1 MKGGGLSVLFEPQ
14 DSMPWLRPDQEWMG
28 TDEMERIAHVLR
40 LYERYEGE
48 QVWKNYVKPQSLDY
62 DPTLL
67 TVNLDRLL
75 VDTMAAWEFEMAPK
89 WEVEPDIIDDPI
101 DMVTEGYEPS
111 PEQDT
116 ENRRAA
122 AKEQLLNWVH
132 RDNKTHEKLI
142 EAAKDRKIAGTV
154 WAKIFYDKR
163 LGKVRVAFRP
173 DFEVIARYNHD
184 DEELLEEVH
193 FFHYLDKEGRLFWK
207 QSFTL
212 EWSEDNY
219 DYECF
224 IHEATYEVDE
234 NNEIWIRDTKIEKSS
249 MGLNF
254 IPVVEVPNERLT
266 GMTRGY
272 SEIDK
277 IADITDEINRK
288 LSDYSDAIRFEMFA
302 ITLLMNVDNDK
313 GLQVAPGAMWNLQG
327 AGGLLEGER
336 PDAKK
341 LESNFKF
348 KDATEALLDRLYANL
363 HKIAEVPSVNT
374 AEMNVGGINDMAVRL
389 LFSTIISKTQRSW
402 IVWKSRLEL
411 INEYI
416 LRYMKAR
423 QDDTKFVYDVE
434 LVEMID
440 ENYDNTVHFRLPLP
454 EDQLELIN
462 RLTLEMS
469 SDLESIKGALA
480 RKGVDNP
487 EAKLMEIIAERKLIR
502 NEERTT
508 TDPYSGVE

>member
-1 MKGGGLSVLFEPQ
+1 MITPA
-14 DSMPWLRPDQEWMG
+14 LRPDHEWIG
-28 TDEMERIAHVLR
+28 AEEMERIAHVLN
-40 LYERYEGE
+40 LYERYEGT
-48 QVWKNYVKPQSLDY
+48 QVWKHYKKPAGLDY

-67 TVNLDRLL
+67 TINFDRLL
-75 VDTMAAWEFEMAPK
+75 IDTMAAWEFEMAPK
-89 WEVEPDIIDDPI
+89 WEVEPDVIDDPI
-101 DMVTEGYEPS
+101 DMVSEGYKPS
-111 PEQDT
+111 TAQDA
-116 ENRRAA
+116 ENRKAA

-132 RDNKTHEKLI
+132 RDNKTHEKIL

-163 LGKVRVAFRP
+163 LGKMRLAFRP
-173 DFEVIARYNHD
+173 DFEVISKYNYD

-193 FFHYLDKEGRLFWK
+193 FYRYLDKDGRIFWK

-212 EWSEDNY
+212 EWLEEKG

-224 IHEATYEVDE
+224 LHEATYEIDE
-234 NNEIWIRDTKIEKSS
+234 NNDVWLQDTKIEKSV

-254 IPVVEVPNERLT
+254 IPVVEVPNERVT
-266 GMTRGY
+266 GMDRGY

-277 IADITDEINRK
+277 ISGITDEINKK

-313 GLQVAPGAMWNLQG
+313 GLNVAPGAMWNLQG

-348 KDATEALLDRLYANL
+348 KEAVEAYLDRLNANL

-374 AEMNVGGINDMAVRL
+374 AEMNVGGINDMAVKL
-389 LFSTIISKTQRSW
+389 LFSSIISKTQRSW
-402 IVWKSRLEL
+402 IVWKSRLQL

-416 LRYMKAR
+416 LRYMIAR
-423 QDDTKFVYDVE
+423 KDDLKFKYDAE
-434 LVEMID
+434 LID
-440 ENYDNTVHFRLPLP
+440 LIDDNFDNTVHFRLPLP
-454 EDQLELIN
+454 EDQVALID
-462 RLTLEMS
+462 RLTSEMA

-480 RKGVDNP
+480 RKGVENP
-487 EAKLMEIIAERKLIR
+487 EAKLMEILAERRLVKS
-502 NEERTT
+502 EQ
-508 TDPYSGVE
+508 DPYGE

>member
-1 MKGGGLSVLFEPQ
+1 
-14 DSMPWLRPDQEWMG
+14 MPWMRPDHEWM
-28 TDEMERIAHVLR
+28 TTEELERINKVVK
-40 LYERYEGE
+40 LYERYEGV
-48 QVWKNYVKPQSLDY
+48 QVWRDYKKPASLDY

-67 TVNLDRLL
+67 TINFDRLL

-89 WEVEPDIIDDPI
+89 WEVEPDVIDNPI
-101 DMVTEGYEPS
+101 DMVSEGYKPS
-111 PEQDT
+111 AKQDV

-122 AKEQLLNWVH
+122 SKEQLINWVH
-132 RDNKTHEKLI
+132 RDNRTHEKLF
-142 EAAKDRKIAGTV
+142 ESAKDRKIAGTV
-154 WAKIFYDKR
+154 WAKIVYDKR
-163 LGKVRVAFRP
+163 TGKIRLMFRP
-173 DFEVIARYNHD
+173 DFEVIAKYNHD

-193 FFHYLDKEGRLFWK
+193 FHHYLDTDGRYLWK
-207 QSFTL
+207 QSFYL
-212 EWSEDNY
+212 EWDADKG

-224 IHEATYEVDE
+224 LHEATYEIDK
-234 NNEIWIRDTKIEKSS
+234 NNDIWLHEEKVAKSA

-277 IADITDEINRK
+277 FKDITDEINRK

-313 GLQVAPGAMWNLQG
+313 GLNVAPGAMWNLQG

-348 KDATEALLDRLYANL
+348 KEAVEAYLDRLYANL

-374 AEMNVGGINDMAVRL
+374 AEMNIGGINDVAIKL
-389 LFSTIISKTQRSW
+389 LFSSIISKTQRSW
-402 IVWKSRLEL
+402 VVWRSRLEL

-423 QDDTKFVYDVE
+423 ENDGKFAYDRE
-434 LVEMID
+434 LVSQID
-440 ENYDNTVHFRLPLP
+440 DNYDNTVHFRLPLP

-462 RLTLEMS
+462 RLTTEMA
-469 SDLESIKGALA
+469 SDMESIKGALS
-480 RKGVDNP
+480 RKGVENP
-487 EAKLMEIIAERKLIR
+487 EAKLAEILTEKRLIKS
-502 NEERTT
+502 EQ
-508 TDPYSGVE
+508 DPYNESISGE

>member
-1 MKGGGLSVLFEPQ
+1 MLTPA
-14 DSMPWLRPDQEWMG
+14 LRPDHEWIG
-28 TDEMERIAHVLR
+28 AEEMERIAHVLK
-40 LYERYEGE
+40 LYERYEGT
-48 QVWKNYVKPQSLDY
+48 QVWKHYKKPAGLDY

-67 TVNLDRLL
+67 TINFDRLL

-89 WEVEPDIIDDPI
+89 WDVEPDVIDDPI
-101 DMVTEGYEPS
+101 DMVSEGYAPS
-111 PEQDT
+111 PKQDA
-116 ENRRAA
+116 ENRKAA
-122 AKEQLLNWVH
+122 AKEQLINWVH
-132 RDNKTHEKLI
+132 RDNKTHEKIL

-163 LGKVRVAFRP
+163 LGKIRLAFRP
-173 DFEVIARYNHD
+173 DFEVISKYNYD

-193 FFHYLDKEGRLFWK
+193 FYRYLDTDGKLFWK

-212 EWSEDNY
+212 EWVAEKG
-219 DYECF
+219 DYECML
-224 IHEATYEVDE
+224 HEATYEIDE
-234 NNEIWIRDTKIEKSS
+234 NNDVWLKDSKIEKSS
-249 MGLNF
+249 MGINF
-254 IPVVEVPNERLT
+254 IPVVEIPNERVT
-266 GMTRGY
+266 GMDRGY

-277 IADITDEINRK
+277 ISGITDEINKK

-348 KDATEALLDRLYANL
+348 KEAVDAYLDRLYANL

-374 AEMNVGGINDMAVRL
+374 AEMNVGGINDMAVKL
-389 LFSTIISKTQRSW
+389 LFSSIISKTQRSW
-402 IVWKSRLEL
+402 IVWKSRLQL

-416 LRYMKAR
+416 LRYMIAR
-423 QDDTKFVYDVE
+423 KDDLKFKYDAE
-434 LVEMID
+434 LIDLID
-440 ENYDNTVHFRLPLP
+440 ENFDNTVHFRLPLP
-454 EDQLELIN
+454 EDQVALIE
-462 RLTLEMS
+462 RLTSEMA

-487 EAKLMEIIAERKLIR
+487 EAKLMEILAERRLIR
-502 NEERTT
+502 SEQ
-508 TDPYSGVE
+508 DPYREDGGE

>member
-1 MKGGGLSVLFEPQ
+1 MLTPA
-14 DSMPWLRPDQEWMG
+14 LRPDHEWIG
-28 TDEMERIAHVLR
+28 AEEMERIAHVLN
-40 LYERYEGE
+40 LYERYEGT
-48 QVWKNYVKPQSLDY
+48 QVWKHYRKPAGLDY

-67 TVNLDRLL
+67 TINFDRLL
-75 VDTMAAWEFEMAPK
+75 IDTMAAWEFEMAPK
-89 WEVEPDIIDDPI
+89 WEVEPDVIDDPI
-101 DMVTEGYEPS
+101 DMVSEGYKPS
-111 PEQDT
+111 TEQDA
-116 ENRRAA
+116 ENRKAA

-132 RDNKTHEKLI
+132 RDNKTHEKIL

-163 LGKVRVAFRP
+163 LGKMRLAFRP
-173 DFEVIARYNHD
+173 DFEVISKYNYD

-193 FFHYLDKEGRLFWK
+193 FYRYLDKDGRLFWK

-212 EWSEDNY
+212 EWAEEKG

-224 IHEATYEVDE
+224 LHEATYEIDE
-234 NNEIWIRDTKIEKSS
+234 NNDVWLKDSKIEKSA

-254 IPVVEVPNERLT
+254 IPVVEVPNERVT
-266 GMTRGY
+266 GMDRGY

-277 IADITDEINRK
+277 ISGITDEINRK

-313 GLQVAPGAMWNLQG
+313 GLNVAPGAMWNLQG
-327 AGGLLEGER
+327 AGGLLEGQM

-348 KDATEALLDRLYANL
+348 KEAVEAYLDRLYANL

-374 AEMNVGGINDMAVRL
+374 AEMNVGGVNDVAIKL
-389 LFSTIISKTQRSW
+389 LFSSIISKTQRSW
-402 IVWKSRLEL
+402 IVWKSRLQL

-416 LRYMKAR
+416 LRYMIAR
-423 QDDTKFVYDVE
+423 KDDLKFKYDEE
-434 LVEMID
+434 LID
-440 ENYDNTVHFRLPLP
+440 LIDDNFDNTVHFRLPLP
-454 EDQLELIN
+454 EDQVALIE
-462 RLTLEMS
+462 RLTSEMA

-480 RKGVDNP
+480 RKGVENP
-487 EAKLMEIIAERKLIR
+487 EAKLMEILAERRLIKS
-502 NEERTT
+502 EQ
-508 TDPYSGVE
+508 DPYNEGV

>member
-1 MKGGGLSVLFEPQ
+1 MLTPA
-14 DSMPWLRPDQEWMG
+14 LRPDHEWIG
-28 TDEMERIAHVLR
+28 AEEMERIAHVLK
-40 LYERYEGE
+40 LYERYEGT
-48 QVWKNYVKPQSLDY
+48 QVWKHYKKPEGLDY

-67 TVNLDRLL
+67 TINFDRLL

-89 WEVEPDIIDDPI
+89 WDVEPDVIDDPI
-101 DMVTEGYEPS
+101 DMVSEGYAPS
-111 PEQDT
+111 PKQDA
-116 ENRRAA
+116 ENRKAA
-122 AKEQLLNWVH
+122 AKEQLINWVH
-132 RDNKTHEKLI
+132 RDNKTHEKIL

-163 LGKVRVAFRP
+163 LGKIRLAFRP
-173 DFEVIARYNHD
+173 DFEVISKYNYD

-193 FFHYLDKEGRLFWK
+193 FYRYLDTDGKLFWK

-212 EWSEDNY
+212 EWIAEKG
-219 DYECF
+219 DYECML
-224 IHEATYEVDE
+224 HEATYEIDE
-234 NNEIWIRDTKIEKSS
+234 NNDVWLKDSKIEKSS
-249 MGLNF
+249 MGINF
-254 IPVVEVPNERLT
+254 IPVVEIPNERVT
-266 GMTRGY
+266 GMDRGY

-277 IADITDEINRK
+277 ISGITDEINKK

-348 KDATEALLDRLYANL
+348 KEAVDAYLDRLYANL

-374 AEMNVGGINDMAVRL
+374 AEMNVGGINDMAVKL
-389 LFSTIISKTQRSW
+389 LFSSIISKTQRSW
-402 IVWKSRLEL
+402 IVWKSRLQL

-416 LRYMKAR
+416 LRYMIAR
-423 QDDTKFVYDVE
+423 KDDLKFKYDGE
-434 LVEMID
+434 LVDLID
-440 ENYDNTVHFRLPLP
+440 ENFDNTVHFRLPLP
-454 EDQLELIN
+454 EDQVALID
-462 RLTLEMS
+462 RLTSEMA

-487 EAKLMEIIAERKLIR
+487 EAKLMEILAERRLIR
-502 NEERTT
+502 SEQ
-508 TDPYSGVE
+508 DPYREDGGE

>member
-1 MKGGGLSVLFEPQ
+1 MLTPA
-14 DSMPWLRPDQEWMG
+14 LRPDHEWIG
-28 TDEMERIAHVLR
+28 AEEMERIAHVLK
-40 LYERYEGE
+40 LYERYEGT
-48 QVWKNYVKPQSLDY
+48 QVWKNYKKPAGLDY

-67 TVNLDRLL
+67 TINFDRLL

-89 WEVEPDIIDDPI
+89 WDVEPDVIDDPI
-101 DMVTEGYEPS
+101 DMVSEGYTPS
-111 PEQDT
+111 TKQDA
-116 ENRRAA
+116 ENRKAA
-122 AKEQLLNWVH
+122 AKEQLINWVH
-132 RDNKTHEKLI
+132 RDNKTHEKLL

-163 LGKVRVAFRP
+163 LGKIRLAFRP
-173 DFEVIARYNHD
+173 DFEVISKYNYD

-193 FFHYLDKEGRLFWK
+193 FYRYLDTDGKLFWK

-212 EWSEDNY
+212 EWIAEKGDY
-219 DYECF
+219 DCML
-224 IHEATYEVDE
+224 HEATYEIDE
-234 NNEIWIRDTKIEKSS
+234 NNDVWLKDSKIEKSS
-249 MGLNF
+249 MGINF
-254 IPVVEVPNERLT
+254 IPVVEIPNERVT
-266 GMTRGY
+266 GMDRGY

-277 IADITDEINRK
+277 ISGMTDEINKK

-348 KDATEALLDRLYANL
+348 KEAVESYLDRLYANL

-374 AEMNVGGINDMAVRL
+374 SEMNVGGINDVAIKL
-389 LFSTIISKTQRSW
+389 LFSSIISKTQRSW
-402 IVWKSRLEL
+402 IVWKSRLQL

-416 LRYMKAR
+416 LRYMIAR
-423 QDDTKFVYDVE
+423 KDDLKFKYDTE
-434 LVEMID
+434 LID
-440 ENYDNTVHFRLPLP
+440 LIDDNFDNTVHFRLPLP
-454 EDQLELIN
+454 EDQVALIE
-462 RLTLEMS
+462 RLTSEMA

-480 RKGVDNP
+480 RKGVENP
-487 EAKLMEIIAERKLIR
+487 EAKLMEILAERRLIKS
-502 NEERTT
+502 EQ
-508 TDPYSGVE
+508 DPYNSAE

>member
-1 MKGGGLSVLFEPQ
+1 MFFSPNNA
-14 DSMPWLRPDQEWMG
+14 MPWIRPDQEWMG
-28 TDEMERIAHVLR
+28 TDEMERIARVLQ
-40 LYERYEGE
+40 LYERYDGL
-48 QVWKNYVKPQSLDY
+48 QVWKHYKKPEGLDY

-67 TVNLDRLL
+67 TINFDRLL

-89 WEVEPDIIDDPI
+89 WEVEPDVIDNPI
-101 DMVTEGYEPS
+101 DMVSENYEPS
-111 PEQDT
+111 TDQDA
-116 ENRRAA
+116 ENRKAA

-132 RDNKTHEKLI
+132 RENKTHEKLI

-163 LGKVRVAFRP
+163 QGKVRVAFRP
-173 DFEVIARYNHD
+173 DFEVIAKYNHD

-193 FFHYLDKEGRLFWK
+193 FFRYLDKDGRLFWK
-207 QSFTL
+207 QSFIL
-212 EWSEDNY
+212 EWVEGKG

-224 IHEATYEVDE
+224 LTEATYEIDE
-234 NNEIWIRDTKIEKSS
+234 NNDVWLHEMKIEKSA

-254 IPVVEVPNERLT
+254 IPIVEIPNERLT
-266 GMTRGY
+266 GMNRGY

-277 IADITDEINRK
+277 WAPITDEINKK

-313 GLQVAPGAMWNLQG
+313 GLNVAPGAMWNLQG

-348 KDATEALLDRLYANL
+348 KEAVEAYLDRLYSNL

-374 AEMNVGGINDMAVRL
+374 AEMNVGGINDMAVKL
-389 LFSTIISKTQRSW
+389 LYSSIISKTQRSW

-411 INEYI
+411 LNEYI
-416 LRYMKAR
+416 LRYMSAR
-423 QDDTKFVYDVE
+423 SNDSRFIYDRD
-434 LVEMID
+434 LVNSID
-440 ENYDNTVHFRLPLP
+440 NNFDNTVHFRLPLP
-454 EDQLELIN
+454 EDQAELIE
-462 RLTLEMS
+462 RLTTEMS
-469 SDLESIKGALA
+469 SDLESIKGALS
-480 RKGVDNP
+480 RLGVENP
-487 EAKLMEIIAERKLIR
+487 EAKLMEILTERRLMKS
-502 NEERTT
+502 EE
-508 TDPYSGVE
+508 DPYRGES